1 MIAKA
6 DTLQSSINWRVD
18 GSEKPSALAAM
29 EVVMDIKGVWLSVH
43 QPSNRLAEQHQKLG
57 SLHILQNCTVMSS
70 FCGIVQ
76 SDLYTAMV
84 EINLYAA
91 PTVSLFVIEL
101 H

>member
-6 DTLQSSINWRVD
+6 DALQSSINWRID
-18 GSEKPSALAAM
+18 RSEKPSALAVV
-29 EVVMDIKGVWLSVH
+29 ELVMDKKGVWLSEH
-43 QPSNRLAEQHQKLG
+43 QPGNGLAEQHQKLG